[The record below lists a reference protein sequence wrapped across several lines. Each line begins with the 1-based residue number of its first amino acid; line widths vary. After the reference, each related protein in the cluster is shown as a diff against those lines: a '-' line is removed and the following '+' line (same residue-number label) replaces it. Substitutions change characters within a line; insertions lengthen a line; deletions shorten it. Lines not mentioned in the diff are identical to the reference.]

1 MQADTHITNKEVEPN
16 GKTEALD
23 KYQPGAVITGE
34 DNNKMDLDGSESSDQ
49 DEDDATDREPS
60 GSDDDDKD
68 APNSNASN
76 GVHLQEHIE
85 FHDGRQRRRA
95 IFGNDVDQNDLMVS
109 FKQLCL
115 FLSHASLIPTGHR
128 KEIRLCYGHSLS
140 VIFLPGICL
149 HRIKLI
155 LY

>member
-1 MQADTHITNKEVEPN
+1 
-16 GKTEALD
+16 
-23 KYQPGAVITGE
+23 
-34 DNNKMDLDGSESSDQ
+34 MDLDGSESSDQ

-109 FKQLCL
+109 FKQFVFVFESRL
-115 FLSHASLIPTGHR
+115 TYTHR
-128 KEIRLCYGHSLS
+128 KETRLC
-140 VIFLPGICL
+140 
-149 HRIKLI
+149 
-155 LY
+155 